1 MTNDEAPNPH
11 PQEDTTDVR
20 PRRKRHSKLIVFS
33 VVGILLVV
41 AAVAAWQFYGGE
53 FTGSGN
59 HSGAESKGDVYYCPM
74 HKQYESDRPGNC
86 PICSMKLVK
95 KPSNSGGA
103 TSGGSTATDMANM
116 PMADPSDTAASNDP
130 AENAI
135 FVSPEQQQL
144 TGIRTEPVAVRQM
157 VKEIRTSGK
166 IGFDETKITHVHT
179 KISGW
184 IEQVFVEYVG
194 KFVRRGDPLFTI
206 YSPDLVATQEEY
218 LLALRAQRELG
229 NSSLEWVSKGS
240 EDLLEATRRRLRLWD
255 VSEAEIAALAKRGA
269 ARREL
274 TVYSPSSGVVTERA
288 AYHHGRYV
296 TPELDLYTIVD
307 LSKVWALGEIYE
319 YELPLV
325 RVGQKVTVDL
335 PFQQAA
341 APLYGTIT
349 YVSPLLNPTTR
360 TGQIRVELP
369 NAGHELKPEMYVNV
383 NLRIDLGHKIS
394 VPEDAVLNTGTLQYV
409 FVDLG
414 NGYFEPREVKL
425 GALAGGFY
433 AIQQGVK
440 VGERV
445 VTAANFILDS
455 ESRIKGVFANM
466 GVPKKPS
473 SIAGKA
479 AQRLKIEFRT
489 EPDPAKAGDN
499 KVRVK
504 VADAKGAPIVDGSVK
519 VVVSMPAMGSMPP
532 MKSEASLSHQGNGEY
547 AGTLNIPL
555 AWTWQ
560 AVVTVERGGT
570 PLGSAR
576 FNVIA
581 R

>member
-349 YVSPLLNPTTR
+349 YR
-360 TGQIRVELP
+360 
-369 NAGHELKPEMYVNV
+369 
-383 NLRIDLGHKIS
+383 
-394 VPEDAVLNTGTLQYV
+394 
-409 FVDLG
+409 
-414 NGYFEPREVKL
+414 
-425 GALAGGFY
+425 
-433 AIQQGVK
+433 
-440 VGERV
+440 GERV

-473 SIAGKA
+473 SIASDFIGG
-479 AQRLKIEFRT
+479 IEPIAGIETTTFT
-489 EPDPAKAGDN
+489 EPSTM
-499 KVRVK
+499 
-504 VADAKGAPIVDGSVK
+504 GAPLASATLTRTLLSPALAGSGSVRN
-519 VVVSMPAMGSMPP
+519 SI
-532 MKSEASLSHQGNGEY
+532 LS
-547 AGTLNIPL
+547 
-555 AWTWQ
+555 
-560 AVVTVERGGT
+560 R
-570 PLGSAR
+570 
-576 FNVIA
+576 
-581 R
+581 